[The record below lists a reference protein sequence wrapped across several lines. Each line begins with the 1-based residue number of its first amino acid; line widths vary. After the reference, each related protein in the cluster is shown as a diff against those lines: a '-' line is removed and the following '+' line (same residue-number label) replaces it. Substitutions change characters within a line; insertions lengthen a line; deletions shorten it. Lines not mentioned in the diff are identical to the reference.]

1 MRLTSSLPALAAAT
15 VIAFT
20 PAGPALAWGNTGH
33 RMVGTL
39 AMQGLPAEVPAFL
52 RGKQAAADMGELARE
67 PDRWKGSG
75 KTHDSDR
82 DPGHFLDLSDDGTV
96 LGGPKL
102 SALPATRADYE
113 TALRAA
119 GADSWKAGY
128 LPYSIIDGYQ
138 QLAKDFAYW
147 RVATASA
154 KRKGPHKDWYKA
166 DARRREALILRD
178 IGTFAHYVGDGS
190 QPLHVSI
197 HFNGWGPGPNPKGYT
212 NDKVHGPFEGPFV
225 AKYVTW
231 DAARAAMPAFSDC
244 GCPVDQ
250 RVEAY
255 LAKTGSYAEPLYQ
268 MWGEGQF
275 SGTDPRGAAFASSRV
290 GAGAAELRDLIVLA
304 WRASATASIGYPQV
318 KVADVEAGTAD
329 PWIAMLGDD

>member
-1 MRLTSSLPALAAAT
+1 MRLVSALPALAAAA

-39 AMQGLPAEVPAFL
+39 AMQSLPAEVPAFL
-52 RGKQAAADMGELARE
+52 RTKQAAADMGELARE
-67 PDRWKGSG
+67 PDRWKGAG

-82 DPGHFLDLSDDGTV
+82 DPAHFLDLADDGSV
-96 LGGPKL
+96 FGGPKL
-102 SALPATRADYE
+102 AALPPTRFEYE
-113 TALRAA
+113 TALRAVN
-119 GADSWKAGY
+119 ADSWKAGY
-128 LPYSIIDGYQ
+128 LPYSIVDGYQ
-138 QLAKDFAYW
+138 QLVKDFGYW
-147 RVATASA
+147 RVVSAMA
-154 KRKGPHKDWYKA
+154 KRKGPHRDWYKA

-190 QPLHVSI
+190 QPLHVTI

-212 NDKVHGPFEGPFV
+212 SDKIHGPFEGEFV

-231 DAARAAMPAFSDC
+231 DAARAAMPAFTDC
-244 GCPVDQ
+244 GCPIEQ
-250 RVEAY
+250 RVAGY
-255 LAKTGSYAEPLYQ
+255 LARTGGFVEPLYQ
-268 MWGEGQF
+268 MWGEGKF
-275 SGTDPRGAAFASSRV
+275 TSGDPAAVSFTAARV

-304 WRASATASIGYPQV
+304 WRASAKVGVGWPEV

-329 PWIAMLGDD
+329 PWLAMVGAD